1 MATEIKHSFCR
12 ICSGNCGVNITVEN
26 GRLVD
31 VRGDHDDPMSLGYT
45 CVKGIQAVAAHYA
58 PDRVL
63 QPLKRQPDGSF
74 APIDIEVA
82 LDEIAAKLR
91 QLLESDGPESIGA
104 YRGGGAFLNDAATNV
119 SRDFLDAIG
128 SHKFFSTI
136 TIDQSAKVVTAGRLG
151 VWQGGRQ
158 PFDTCDVIL
167 MVGSNP
173 LVSIQGNVFDVR
185 NPNKRMKEAR
195 ARGLKLIVIDP
206 RRTETAR
213 HADVFLQPYPG
224 EDPTLMASLLHVIL
238 REGWEDR
245 DFCDRWVADLDG
257 LRRAVAPFTPEYAAH
272 RAGVEAGD
280 IERAARLFALE
291 SRRGFAVSGTGPDM
305 APRSNLAEHLLECLN
320 VVCGRY
326 LREGEQVGN
335 PGVLQARETR
345 KAQVLPAQR
354 WWEHSY
360 RSRINGYSTLLGDM
374 PTGIM
379 ADEMLTPG
387 HGQVKA
393 FISHGSNL
401 VNSVPDQLKITR
413 ALRGLE
419 LLVTIDPYMTETAR
433 LSHYVL
439 PPLMMY
445 ERPDTTGYYAE
456 TMLCPVP
463 FARYTPA
470 VVPPPPGS
478 ALVEDWYP
486 FWALAK
492 RLGVTLTYEGVP
504 LAMDEAPTTDELLA
518 IIARHCPEPWETF
531 KGYERGKVFDD
542 YPQYVEPADPDAHGR
557 FTTVPADVLAE
568 LAEVAAEPVSP
579 GQATVDGEAYPFRL
593 AVRRIRETFNSAGR
607 NIQALRKRMPYNY
620 AYMNPADIAALGL
633 VEGVKVRITS
643 DRAAIEGV
651 IASDPTIRTGVISMT
666 HGFGTLPEDTVYE
679 RDGSN
684 TGMLISTDRDLE
696 PINAMPRMTAIPV
709 TIARCA

>member
-1 MATEIKHSFCR
+1 MPAEIKRSFCR
-12 ICSGNCGVNITVEN
+12 ICSANCGVNITVED

-31 VRGDHDDPMSLGYT
+31 VRGDHDDPMSLGSP

-74 APIDIEVA
+74 APIDIDLA

-91 QLLESDGPESIGA
+91 QLLDTDGPESIGA

-151 VWQGGRQ
+151 DWQGGRQ
-158 PFDTCDVIL
+158 SFDSCDVIM

-206 RRTETAR
+206 RLSETAR

-245 DFCDRWVADLDG
+245 EFCQRWVADLDD

-272 RAGVEAGD
+272 RAGVAAAGV
-280 IERAARLFALE
+280 EGAARLFALE
-291 SRRGFAVSGTGPDM
+291 SRRGFAGSGTGPDM

-326 LREGEQVGN
+326 LREGERVGN
-335 PGVLQARETR
+335 PGVLQAREVR

-360 RSRINGYSTLLGDM
+360 RSRINGYGSLLGDM

-387 HGQVKA
+387 PGQVKA

-401 VNSVPDQLKITR
+401 VNSIPDQLKITR

-439 PPLMMY
+439 PPPMMY

-463 FARYTPA
+463 YARYTPA

-486 FWALAK
+486 FWALAR

-504 LAMDEAPTTDELLA
+504 LPMDEA
-518 IIARHCPEPWETF
+518 
-531 KGYERGKVFDD
+531 
-542 YPQYVEPADPDAHGR
+542 
-557 FTTVPADVLAE
+557 
-568 LAEVAAEPVSP
+568 
-579 GQATVDGEAYPFRL
+579 
-593 AVRRIRETFNSAGR
+593 
-607 NIQALRKRMPYNY
+607 
-620 AYMNPADIAALGL
+620 
-633 VEGVKVRITS
+633 
-643 DRAAIEGV
+643 
-651 IASDPTIRTGVISMT
+651 
-666 HGFGTLPEDTVYE
+666 
-679 RDGSN
+679 
-684 TGMLISTDRDLE
+684 
-696 PINAMPRMTAIPV
+696 
-709 TIARCA
+709 